1 MDDIEDLL
9 YLVYSSR
16 AVILS
21 QGNFPPPEGMW

>member
-9 YLVYSSR
+9 YLVYSPR

-21 QGNFPPPEGMW
+21 QGNFPAPEDMW